1 MQFCSLPSTRPA
13 HPLATPLTLAL
24 QLFRSFQHGKSLPN
38 AQPHTL
44 LQKKKKKSTFAT
56 SALATRLVVQVEILV
71 GDTATVVEVVL
82 RGARKKEVRDERTS
96 TDWKQRSTRAKLIPQ
111 YVAGSPYLLKNHL
124 PAESWQLFGRRTLLQ
139 LNAVLQSTAHLAS
152 PSILAMAMLKEW
164 VAAPKLLLTPMFQ
177 SLELGC
183 AMNQAQ
189 LCK

>member
-1 MQFCSLPSTRPA
+1 MHSPTPS
-13 HPLATPLTLAL
+13 
-24 QLFRSFQHGKSLPN
+24 F
-38 AQPHTL
+38 
-44 LQKKKKKSTFAT
+44 KKKKKKRVEHSTFAT

-71 GDTATVVEVVL
+71 RDTATVVEVVL
-82 RGARKKEVRDERTS
+82 RGTRKKKVRDERTS
-96 TDWKQRSTRAKLIPQ
+96 TDWKQRSTCADLIPQ
-111 YVAGSPYLLKNHL
+111 YVAGSPYLLKKHL
-124 PAESWQLFGRRTLLQ
+124 AAESWQVFGRRTLLQ
-139 LNAVLQSTAHLAS
+139 LHAVLQSTAHLGS